1 MVRSILLGFSY
12 LLNTV
17 WICFQF
23 YVLQAYNFHDR
34 NDISRNFKAFQ
45 FKMDQQNKQT
55 CLSITRYLYI
65 IYSTF
70 TILQIR
76 FLVLKKNHE
85 WLNVVITYLLYSS
98 RNSKKVNKTN
108 LKIFNTHVSILLK
121 YVFFCE
127 FFSLV
132 MKEW

>member
-1 MVRSILLGFSY
+1 MVRSILLGFFY

-23 YVLQAYNFHDR
+23 YVLQAYHFHYR
-34 NDISRNFKAFQ
+34 NDISRYFKAFQ

-98 RNSKKVNKTN
+98 WNFETTIIYDLRNQRRTKRIWKY
-108 LKIFNTHVSILLK
+108 SIIMFLCCWNMCFL
-121 YVFFCE
+121 
-127 FFSLV
+127 
-132 MKEW
+132 